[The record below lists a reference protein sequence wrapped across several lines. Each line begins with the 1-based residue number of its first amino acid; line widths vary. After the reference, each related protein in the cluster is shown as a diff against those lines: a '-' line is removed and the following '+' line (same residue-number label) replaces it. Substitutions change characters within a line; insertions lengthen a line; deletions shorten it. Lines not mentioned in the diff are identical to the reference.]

1 MSDFILGAERIFSR
15 FVQCLS
21 KVAAFLLRQR
31 SAVLL
36 TLALLLAVSSYIV
49 VPSGEEL
56 DKDIARL
63 ERRIQERQQILR
75 DYVARAF
82 EVPVQQWLAFED
94 FPEDMVLYRYN
105 ADTLQSWVNQF
116 PVANDEVDVLTLW
129 HRINH
134 LNSRSLFNAPLA
146 YLTEQEQYVNLGSAW
161 YVVKVYRRGEV
172 KIISGLL
179 IKTEYLSNNTVL
191 ASKINPN
198 LGVRRKMDI
207 APVTFDEGD
216 VVRGLDGGVLFS
228 VNNDFALVEG
238 GTAVSL
244 RWLSMM
250 LFCAALYS
258 FYFNRRSFRVFIIY
272 CIGLTVIRIM
282 CFGLAVSLRFNS
294 ELFSPNLYA
303 DTGLFSSFGN
313 FLLNNLYVSLLVL
326 GVYLLRKRIVLQ
338 YKQWGVWKR
347 RFIVFS
353 LAAVPV
359 LLVLYINYVFSS
371 VISNSGIVLEL
382 YRIQLLNEYSVLAY
396 ASFALLFTALL
407 FSLQLLVPLLPF
419 VGRFSLLK
427 SKWLMG
433 YICAIS
439 LYTIIIVSNLGFG
452 KETDGSKVWANKLA
466 VERDIS
472 LELQLRSIEAKL
484 SRDPIVGAML
494 GLPQERYGLI
504 QNRMEELYLKGV
516 SQKYEIN
523 ITICRPNDMLLDSK
537 WQQMVDCSAYYQ
549 DLLLS
554 GVPLSEGSNFFF
566 LNNYNGRV
574 SYLGVLTYSN
584 AVSGPITMYLEFES
598 RYTKDVMG
606 HTAVLFDYKP
616 SDNVNMPEEYSYA
629 KYIDNRLVIY
639 KGAYVYPMVCNPDN
653 YAHGFSVVKEEDHL
667 HFVTRADNDNIIII
681 TRERRSVFHYL
692 VSFSYLMLFYS
703 AIASIFIRG
712 RRLGRRRSM
721 RIKLPKNSFRRK
733 ITYLITLSLV
743 VSLICM
749 GFGSVWFCLNYYR
762 DTNHAMMEEML
773 QTVQIT
779 LTDLCKYAESYRQ
792 INTSSVYQSLEM
804 LAKNTQTTINLY
816 DPHGRMI
823 RSTQPELFDRYLLA
837 SRINP
842 QAYHQLV
849 YENRMQVITN
859 ETLGELNYSSLY
871 APIYNAQGTLVAI
884 ANIPYFYKGSYIVG
898 DVSSILAAIINVYIL
913 LLLAAIFGGT
923 ALANQLSEPL
933 AEIGRKMKLID
944 VSKKTEHINYR
955 NKDELGELVGAY
967 NKMVDD
973 LQASTQRLAQTERE
987 QAWSEMARQIAHEIK
1002 NPLTPMRLSI
1012 QHLIRLKQRGIDGWE
1027 DKFEEVAT
1035 SILEQI
1041 EILSNTA
1048 SEFSSFAKFYYEET
1062 TVLDLAELINDQR
1075 VFFDTREN
1083 IRMAYDYCHRECM
1096 VQVRKGQIIRVLVNL
1111 VSNAIQALEDK
1122 GGYIRITLKEEA
1134 GQYVVAIDD
1143 NGPGVK
1149 EEDVNKLFKP
1159 NFTTKSSGTG
1169 LGLAIC
1175 RNIIE
1180 QSGGKISYHRS
1191 ELGGACFSFTLP
1203 IFASRISGLELR

>member
-1 MSDFILGAERIFSR
+1 MEILGKT
-15 FVQCLS
+15 VQIAGKMFLQGGR
-21 KVAAFLLRQR
+21 FLLRQR
-31 SAVLL
+31 TAVLL
-36 TLALLLAVSSYIV
+36 SLAVLFTLFSYVV
-49 VPSGEEL
+49 VPRGKEL
-56 DKDIARL
+56 EKDIAKL
-63 ERRIQERQQILR
+63 ERNIQERQQILR
-75 DYVARAF
+75 DYVVRSF
-82 EVPVQQWLAFED
+82 DVPVQEWLSFED
-94 FPEDMVLYRYN
+94 FPDDMVLYRYN
-105 ADTLQSWVNQF
+105 ADTLQSWLNQF

-161 YVVKVYRRGEV
+161 YVVKVYRKGEV

-191 ASKINPN
+191 VSKINPN
-198 LGVRRKMDI
+198 LEIKRKLEI

-228 VNNDFALVEG
+228 VNNSFVLVEG
-238 GTAVSL
+238 GTSVAL
-244 RWLSMM
+244 RWMAM
-250 LFCAALYS
+250 LFFCAALYS
-258 FYFNRRSFRVFIIY
+258 YYFNRRNFKTFAVY
-272 CIGLTVIRIM
+272 TLGLTAIRIM

-294 ELFSPNLYA
+294 QLFSPNLYA
-303 DTGLFSSFGN
+303 DVGLFSSFGN
-313 FLLNNLYVSLLVL
+313 FLLNNVYVSLLVL
-326 GVYLLRKRIVLQ
+326 GVYLLRKSIVRN
-338 YKQWGVWKR
+338 YKQWGIWKR
-347 RFIVFS
+347 RLVVS
-353 LAAVPV
+353 LLALMPV
-359 LLVLYINYVFSS
+359 LLVLYIDYVFKSL
-371 VISNSGIVLEL
+371 ISNSNIVLEL
-382 YRIQLLNEYSVLAY
+382 YRIQQLNEYSIMAY
-396 ASFALLFTALL
+396 ASFALLFIALL
-407 FSLQLLVPLLPF
+407 FSLQLFIPLLPF
-419 VGRFSLLK
+419 VKRFSLLK
-427 SKWLMG
+427 SKWLLC
-433 YICAIS
+433 YICVIS
-439 LYTIIIVSNLGFG
+439 LYTILLVSNLGFS
-452 KETDGSKVWANKLA
+452 KEIDGSKVWANKLA

-504 QNRMEELYLKGV
+504 QSRMEELYLKGV

-523 ITICRPNDMLLDSK
+523 ITICRPNDMLLDGK

-574 SYLGVLTYSN
+574 SYLGVLTYTS
-584 AVSGPITMYLEFES
+584 AARGSITMYLEFES

-639 KGAYVYPMVCNPDN
+639 KGGYVYPMVCDPHN
-653 YAHGFSVVKEEDHL
+653 YSPGFSVVKEKEHI
-667 HFVTRADNDNIIII
+667 HFVTRGDNGNIIII
-681 TRERRSVFHYL
+681 TRERRSIFHYI

-703 AIASIFIRG
+703 GMSFIFLRG
-712 RRLGRRRSM
+712 RRLGRRRSL
-721 RIKLPKNSFRRK
+721 RLKLPKNSFRRK
-733 ITYLITLSLV
+733 ITYLITVSLV

-842 QAYHQLV
+842 QAYYQLV
-849 YENRMQVITN
+849 YENKMQVITN
-859 ETLGELNYSSLY
+859 ETLGELEYASLY
-871 APIYNAQGTLVAI
+871 APIHNAQGALVAI
-884 ANIPYFYKGSYIVG
+884 ANIPYFSKGSYIDG

-944 VSKKTEHINYR
+944 VSKKTEHINYK

-1012 QHLIRLKQRGIDGWE
+1012 QHLIRLKQRGIEGWE
-1027 DKFEEVAT
+1027 DKFEDVAT

-1075 VFFDTREN
+1075 VFFDTRDN
-1083 IRMAYDYCHRECM
+1083 IRIAYDYCHRECM

-1111 VSNAIQALEDK
+1111 VSNAIQALEDG
-1122 GGYIRITLKEEA
+1122 GGYIRITLREEVD
-1134 GQYVVAIDD
+1134 QYVVAIDD

-1149 EEDVNKLFKP
+1149 AEDVNKLFKP

-1180 QSGGKISYHRS
+1180 QSGGKISYRRS
-1191 ELGGACFSFTLP
+1191 DLGGACFSFSLP
-1203 IFASRISGLELR
+1203 KY

>member
-1 MSDFILGAERIFSR
+1 MQEMENIISWLLRW
-15 FVQCLS
+15 S
-21 KVAAFLLRQR
+21 KFFAAFLIRQR

-36 TLALLLAVSSYIV
+36 SLAVLFSVFSYIV
-49 VPSGEEL
+49 VPSGEEQE
-56 DKDIARL
+56 KDIATL
-63 ERRIQERQQILR
+63 ERRIQERQQILGE
-75 DYVARAF
+75 YVMRALDI
-82 EVPVQQWLAFED
+82 PVEQWLIFDD
-94 FPEDMVLYRYN
+94 FPDDMVLYRYN

-161 YVVKVYRRGEV
+161 YVVKVYRKGTV

-179 IKTEYLSNNTVL
+179 IKTEYLSNNTIL

-198 LGVRRKMDI
+198 LGVKRKMDI
-207 APVTFDEGD
+207 YPVTFDEGD

-228 VNNDFALVEG
+228 VNNDFKVVG
-238 GTAVSL
+238 GGSAVAL
-244 RWLSMM
+244 RWMAM
-250 LFCAALYS
+250 FFFCAALYS
-258 FYFNRRSFRVFIIY
+258 FYFNRRNFKSFLVY
-272 CIGLTVIRIM
+272 VLGLTIIRGI
-282 CFGLAVSLRFNS
+282 CFGMAVSLRFYS

-303 DTGLFSSFGN
+303 DTGIFSSFGN
-313 FLLNNLYVSLLVL
+313 FLLNNLYVSLLAL

-347 RFIVFS
+347 RFVISCV
-353 LAAVPV
+353 AALPV
-359 LLVLYINYVFSS
+359 LLVLYIDSVFRSL
-371 VISNSGIVLEL
+371 ISNSGIVLEL
-382 YRIQLLNEYSVLAY
+382 YRIQQLNIYSVLAY

-407 FSLQLLVPLLPF
+407 FSLQLLIPLLPF
-419 VGRFSLLK
+419 VKRFSMLK
-427 SKWLMG
+427 SKWLFS

-439 LYTIIIVSNLGFG
+439 LYTIITVSNLGFA
-452 KETDGSKVWANKLA
+452 KETDGSKVWTNKLA

-472 LELQLRSIEAKL
+472 LELQLRSIEQKL
-484 SRDPIVGAML
+484 ARDPIVGAML

-504 QNRMEELYLKGV
+504 RNRMEELYLKGV
-516 SQKYEIN
+516 GQKYEIN

-537 WQQMVDCSAYYQ
+537 WQQMVDCSSYYS
-549 DLLLS
+549 DLLSS
-554 GVPLSEGSNFFF
+554 GVPLAEGSNFFF

-574 SYLGVLTYSN
+574 SYLGVMTYAN
-584 AVSGPITMYLEFES
+584 AVTGPITMYIEFES

-606 HTAVLFDYKP
+606 YTAVLFDYKP

-639 KGAYVYPMVCNPDN
+639 KGAYVYPMVCNPDD
-653 YAHGFSVVKEEDHL
+653 YAHGFSVVKEEDNL
-667 HFVTRADNDNIIII
+667 HFVTRGNNDNIIII
-681 TRERRSVFHYL
+681 TRERRSIFHYI

-703 AIASIFIRG
+703 AIASLFIRG
-712 RRLGRRRSM
+712 RRLGRRRSL
-721 RIKLPKNSFRRK
+721 RIRLPKNSFRRK
-733 ITYLITLSLV
+733 ITYLITVSLV

-749 GFGSVWFCLNYYR
+749 GLGSVWFCLNYYR

-773 QTVQIT
+773 QTVQVT
-779 LTDLCKYAESYRQ
+779 LTDLCKYAENYRQ

-816 DPHGRMI
+816 DPHGRMV

-842 QAYHQLV
+842 EAYHQLV
-849 YENRMQVITN
+849 YENRMQVITR
-859 ETLGELNYSSLY
+859 EALGELDYSSLY

-884 ANIPYFYKGSYIVG
+884 ANIPYFSKGSYIAG

-955 NKDELGELVGAY
+955 NQDELGELVGAY

-1027 DKFEEVAT
+1027 EKFEDVAT

-1083 IRMAYDYCHRECM
+1083 IRIAYDYCHRGCL

-1111 VSNAIQALEDK
+1111 VSNAIQALEER
-1122 GGYIRITLKEEA
+1122 GGYIRITLKEES

-1149 EEDVNKLFKP
+1149 DEDVGKLFKP

-1191 ELGGACFSFTLP
+1191 ELGGACFSFSLP
-1203 IFASRISGLELR
+1203 AHMMQF

>member
-1 MSDFILGAERIFSR
+1 MKGTDNIFSKA
-15 FVQCLS
+15 VQPVLQ
-21 KVAAFLLRQR
+21 VAAFLVRQR
-31 SAVLL
+31 SVVLFSVAVLL
-36 TLALLLAVSSYIV
+36 ALFSYVV

-56 DKDIARL
+56 GRDIAKL
-63 ERRIQERQQILR
+63 ERRIQERQQVLGE
-75 DYVARAF
+75 YVGRAF
-82 EVPVQQWLAFED
+82 EVPVGEWLSFKD
-94 FPEDMVLYRYN
+94 FPSDMVLYRYN

-161 YVVKVYRRGEV
+161 YVVKVYRKGEV

-179 IKTEYLSNNTVL
+179 IETEYLSNNTIL

-198 LGVRRKMDI
+198 LGVKRKMDLS
-207 APVTFDEGD
+207 PVTFDEGY

-228 VNNDFALVEG
+228 VNKDFAVVEG
-238 GTAVSL
+238 ETAVTL
-244 RWLSMM
+244 RWMAM
-250 LFCAALYS
+250 LFFCAAVYS
-258 FYFNRRSFRVFIIY
+258 FYFNRRNFRAFVVY
-272 CIGLTVIRIM
+272 VLGLTLIRGM
-282 CFGLAVSLRFNS
+282 CFGMAVALRFNS

-326 GVYLLRKRIVLQ
+326 GLYLLRKRIVLQ
-338 YKQWGVWKR
+338 YKQWGIWR
-347 RFIVFS
+347 RRCVLFA
-353 LAAVPV
+353 LAVVPV
-359 LLVLYINYVFSS
+359 FLLLYIDFVFRS
-371 VISNSGIVLEL
+371 VISNSSIVLEL
-382 YRIQLLNEYSVLAY
+382 YRIPQLNVYSVLAY
-396 ASFALLFTALL
+396 ASFALLFAALL
-407 FSLQLLVPLLPF
+407 FSLQLFVPLLPF
-419 VGRFSLLK
+419 VKRFSMLK
-427 SKWLMG
+427 SKWFLL

-439 LYTIIIVSNLGFG
+439 FYTIVVVSSLGFD
-452 KETDGSKVWANKLA
+452 KESDGSKVWANKLA

-472 LELQLRSIEAKL
+472 LELQLRSIETKL
-484 SRDPIVGAML
+484 VKDPIVGAML
-494 GLPQERYGLI
+494 GLPQDRYGLI

-554 GVPLSEGSNFFF
+554 GVPLADGSNFFF

-584 AVSGPITMYLEFES
+584 AVIGPITMYIEFES

-606 HTAVLFDYKP
+606 YTAVLFDYKP

-639 KGAYVYPMVCNPDN
+639 KGAYVYPMVCNPDSFT
-653 YAHGFSVVKEEDHL
+653 HGFSVVKEEEHL
-667 HFVTRADNDNIIII
+667 HFVTRGDNDNIIII
-681 TRERRSVFHYL
+681 TRERRSIFHYI

-703 AIASIFIRG
+703 GITFAFIKG
-712 RRLGRRRSM
+712 RRLGRRRSLRM
-721 RIKLPKNSFRRK
+721 KLPKNSFRRK
-733 ITYLITLSLV
+733 ITYLITVSLV

-773 QTVQIT
+773 QTVQVT

-849 YENRMQVITN
+849 YENRMQVITT
-859 ETLGELNYSSLY
+859 EKLGELNYSSLY
-871 APIYNAQGTLVAI
+871 APIYNAQGGLVAI
-884 ANIPYFYKGSYIVG
+884 ANIPYFSKGSYIVG

-923 ALANQLSEPL
+923 ALAKQLSEPL

-944 VSKKTEHINYR
+944 VSKKTEHINYK
-955 NKDELGELVGAY
+955 NKDELGELVRAY

-1027 DKFEEVAT
+1027 DKFEDVAT

-1048 SEFSSFAKFYYEET
+1048 SEFSSFAKFYYEESV
-1062 TVLDLAELINDQR
+1062 VLDLAELINDQR

-1083 IRMAYDYCHRECM
+1083 IRIAYDYCHGDCM

-1111 VSNAIQALEDK
+1111 VSNAIQALEES
-1122 GGYIRITLKEEA
+1122 GGYIRITLKEDA
-1134 GQYVVAIDD
+1134 GYYIVAIDD

-1149 EEDVNKLFKP
+1149 DEDVNKLFKP

-1203 IFASRISGLELR
+1203 IFVSRTLG

>member
-1 MSDFILGAERIFSR
+1 MSKG
-15 FVQCLS
+15 
-21 KVAAFLLRQR
+21 R
-31 SAVLL
+31 SAIWNFIVGNR
-36 TLALLLAVSSYIV
+36 TILLLAVAFALAVLSYIV
-49 VPSGEEL
+49 VPQAEAMAGDVENLEE
-56 DKDIARL
+56 
-63 ERRIQERQQILR
+63 EIQHRQQILQ
-75 DYVARAF
+75 DYVHKAF
-82 EVPVQQWLAFED
+82 EVPVGEWLQFD
-94 FPEDMVLYRYN
+94 GFPDDMVLYRYN

-161 YVVKVYRRGEV
+161 YVVKVYRKGTI

-191 ASKINPN
+191 ASKINPQ
-198 LGVRRKMDI
+198 LQVKRKMDI
-207 APVTFDEGD
+207 SPVTFNEGY

-228 VNNDFALVEG
+228 VNKGFAINEG
-238 GTAVSL
+238 GVSLPL
-244 RWLSMM
+244 RWLAM
-250 LFCAALYS
+250 LFFCATLFSFHYNRRTFKAFALY
-258 FYFNRRSFRVFIIY
+258 VL
-272 CIGLTVIRIM
+272 GLTTIRIM
-282 CFGLAVSLRFNS
+282 CIGMAMQLRFSS

-303 DTGLFSSFGN
+303 DVGIFSSFGS
-313 FLLNNLYVSLLVL
+313 FLLNNLYVSLVVL
-326 GVYLLRKRIVLQ
+326 GLYQLRKNIILRHKEWSI
-338 YKQWGVWKR
+338 WR
-347 RFIVFS
+347 RRAVMAF
-353 LAAVPV
+353 LCTVPV
-359 LLVLYINYVFSS
+359 ALAIYIDYVFRS
-371 VISNSGIVLEL
+371 VINNSSIVLEL
-382 YRIQLLNEYSVLAY
+382 YRIQQLNLYSILAY
-396 ASFALLFTALL
+396 ASYALLFIALL
-407 FSLQLLVPLLPF
+407 FSLQLIIPLLPF
-419 VGRFSLLK
+419 IKKSSLLK
-427 SKWLMG
+427 TRPMLV
-433 YICAIS
+433 YISIIS
-439 LYTIIIVSNLGFG
+439 LYTIIMVSKLGFG
-452 KETDGSKVWANKLA
+452 KEIDGSKVWANKLA

-472 LELQLRSIEAKL
+472 LELQLRSMEAKL
-484 SRDPIVGAML
+484 SRDPIIGAML

-504 QNRMEELYLKGV
+504 QSRMEELYLKGV

-523 ITICRPNDMLLDSK
+523 ITICRPNDMLLDNK
-537 WQQMVDCSAYYQ
+537 WQQMVDCSAHFNE
-549 DLLLS
+549 LLS
-554 GVPLSEGSNFFF
+554 FGVPLTEGSNFFF

-574 SYLGVLTYSN
+574 SYLGVMRYAN
-584 AVSGPITMYLEFES
+584 RVQGPITMYIEFES

-616 SDNVNMPEEYSYA
+616 SDNVNMPHEYSYA

-653 YAHGFSVVKEEDHL
+653 YPLGFSVVKEDKHL
-667 HFVTRADNDNIIII
+667 HFVSRGDNDNVIVI
-681 TRERRSVFHYL
+681 TRERRNVYHYL

-703 AIASIFIRG
+703 GFSFIFIRG
-712 RRLGRRRSM
+712 RHMGRRRNI

-733 ITYLITLSLV
+733 ITYLITVSLV
-743 VSLICM
+743 VSLISM

-762 DTNHAMMEEML
+762 DSNHAMMEEML
-773 QTVQIT
+773 QTVQVT
-779 LTDLCKYAESYRQ
+779 LTDLCKYAEGYQQ

-842 QAYHQLV
+842 QAYYQLV
-849 YENRMQVITN
+849 HENRMQVITE
-859 ETLGELNYSSLY
+859 ETLGELEYSSLY
-871 APIYNAQGTLVAI
+871 APIYNAQGKLVAI
-884 ANIPYFYKGSYIVG
+884 ANIPYFAKGSYAVS
-898 DVSSILAAIINVYIL
+898 DVPSILAAIINIYIL
-913 LLLAAIFGGT
+913 LLLAAIFVGT
-923 ALANQLSEPL
+923 AIANQLSEPL

-944 VSKKTEHINYR
+944 VSKETEHINYR

-967 NKMVDD
+967 NKMVDA
-973 LQASTQRLAQTERE
+973 LEESTRRLAQTERE

-1012 QHLIRLKQRGIDGWE
+1012 QHLIRLKQRGVEGWE
-1027 DKFEEVAT
+1027 EKFEDVA
-1035 SILEQI
+1035 SSLLEQI
-1041 EILSNTA
+1041 DILSNTA

-1062 TVLDLAELINDQR
+1062 TLLDLAELINDQKL
-1075 VFFDTREN
+1075 FFDTREN
-1083 IRMAYDYCHRECM
+1083 IRIVYDYCHRGCM

-1111 VSNAIQALEDK
+1111 VSNAIQALEEK
-1122 GGYIRITLKEEA
+1122 GGYIRITLKEDA
-1134 GQYVVAIDD
+1134 GFYIVAIDD

-1149 EEDVNKLFKP
+1149 PEDEHKLFKP

-1191 ELGGACFSFTLP
+1191 ELGGACFSFSLP
-1203 IFASRISGLELR
+1203 ISVSRISEQELR